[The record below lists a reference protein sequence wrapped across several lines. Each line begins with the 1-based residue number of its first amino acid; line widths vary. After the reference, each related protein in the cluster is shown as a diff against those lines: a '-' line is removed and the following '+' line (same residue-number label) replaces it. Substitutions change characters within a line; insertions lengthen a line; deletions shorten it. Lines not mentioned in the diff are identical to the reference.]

1 MELKIKL
8 KSLPLA
14 LGSLLFVSSAYP
26 AGEHELQT
34 NNETEAA
41 LTPIKKPIAGIPGQ
55 ERSIGLRVAQA
66 PAEPAEKQAPTA
78 EPAVKLPE
86 MTIGGKVKPISKQT
100 EKERYRLPQ
109 TTESMTREK
118 LDSTVNLMATEDAI
132 KYMPSVQVRSR
143 YIGDTNAPVGMRTSG
158 TSASARN
165 LIYADGIL
173 LSSLL
178 GNNNTNTGSPRWNT
192 VSPAEIERID
202 IMYGPFSAAYPGN
215 SIGGVINIT
224 TRMPDKF
231 EVGADAQSSW
241 QTFNLYG
248 TKETY
253 DTQRYSGNIGHRY
266 NDLSFRFDYSHLD
279 AHSQPIT
286 FATALN
292 STGIQPGSGASAG
305 QTIQSVTGAFA
316 GANAT
321 NAANQTLGAGNIN
334 HTVQDN
340 FKWKW
345 AYDITPTIKIAYTLG
360 MWQNNAQSRTQSYL
374 KDANGNSI
382 QSGWINIGGRA
393 FNLSPTNSPTFTGTQ
408 TDQTTWSHGMNL
420 RSNTG
425 GKFDWEL
432 VGSVIDLGKDTVRA
446 PTVDPTLAFA
456 GNAPGRITSLTGS
469 GWHTVDAKGIW
480 RPNVDLL
487 GYHEI
492 SFGFHHDQY
501 TLKNPVFN
509 TSNWQSGNGQS
520 IFSNS
525 TGKTQTEGYWIQ
537 DAWDFHEDWNFTVG
551 GRLENWHAYD
561 GFNATTVNI
570 PANGSLP
577 AHTELRTVDQAN
589 KSAVNFSPK
598 GKLTWSPMDRV
609 KIGAAIGQAYRYATA
624 SELFQTTTVGLGAN
638 AISVNGNPNLRPE
651 DALASELSAEYF
663 RDKGRLR
670 LSLFQERIKNAI
682 FSQTGLITN
691 PVDGTTSQTT
701 FISNVGEIDT
711 YGIEVSGEKADAG
724 IRGLDIVGNF
734 TWVDSRINSNFASD
748 EAAAAL
754 KDESSALATNPNTRV
769 PSTGKH
775 QPRLPT
781 WRANAIVTYRANEK
795 LTASVS
801 VRYSSGQFGQL
812 NNSDTNGFAYT
823 GITSYVVA
831 DLIAKYKI
839 TRQLTAIGGIN
850 NVNND
855 KYWIF
860 HPFPQRTF
868 FAQLKFNY

>member
-1 MELKIKL
+1 MKPNIKL
-8 KSLPLA
+8 KSMPFALA
-14 LGSLLFVSSAYP
+14 SLLCVSSVWATNERGSQAKDEVEAELAPIKNPLPTTPVPVRSTGTKIAQTP
-26 AGEHELQT
+26 AGAT
-34 NNETEAA
+34 
-41 LTPIKKPIAGIPGQ
+41 
-55 ERSIGLRVAQA
+55 
-66 PAEPAEKQAPTA
+66 EKQVPTD

-86 MTIGGKVKPISKQT
+86 MTIGGKVKPISRQT

-132 KYMPSVQVRSR
+132 KYMPSIQVRSR

-178 GNNNTNTGSPRWNT
+178 GNNNSNTGSPRWNT

-202 IMYGPFSAAYPGN
+202 IMYGPFSAAYAGN

-292 STGIQPGSGASAG
+292 SATAANSGD
-305 QTIQSVTGAFA
+305 TVVTGAFA

-321 NAANQTLGAGNIN
+321 NAPNQTLGAGNIN

-360 MWQNNAQSRTQSYL
+360 MWQNNASSSTQSYL
-374 KDANGNSI
+374 RDAAGNLV
-382 QSGWINIGGRA
+382 QSGFVNIGGRRY
-393 FNLSPTNSPTFTGTQ
+393 NLSTPNSPTFAANQ

-469 GWHTVDAKGIW
+469 GWHTADAKGIW
-480 RPNVDLL
+480 RPGVDLL

-492 SFGFHHDQY
+492 SFGFHHDLY

-509 TSNWQSGNGQS
+509 TSNWQSGGAQG
-520 IFSNS
+520 IVTNS

-551 GRLENWHAYD
+551 GRLESWHAYD
-561 GFNATTVNI
+561 GVNTTTVN
-570 PANGSLP
+570 GSLQ
-577 AHTELRTVDQAN
+577 TINQAN

-624 SELFQTTTVGLGAN
+624 SELFQTTTVGTGAT
-638 AISVNGNPNLRPE
+638 AISVNGNPNLRSE
-651 DALASELSAEYF
+651 DALASELSVEYF
-663 RDKGRLR
+663 PDKGRLR

-691 PVDGTTSQTT
+691 PATGVTSQAT

-724 IRGLDIVGNF
+724 IKGLDILGNF
-734 TWVDSRINSNFASD
+734 TWVDSRINSNHDAD
-748 EAAAAL
+748 AAAAAL
-754 KDESSALATNPNTRV
+754 GPTAANPNAAI
-769 PSTGKH
+769 PSTGKR

-839 TRQLTAIGGIN
+839 TKQLTAIGGIN